1 MTNVDRTYL
10 RLEKITKI
18 FPGTVALD
26 EINFDLRK
34 GEVHSIVGEN
44 GAGKSTLMKI
54 LSGAYKKTS
63 GKIFI
68 DNKEVDINS
77 IADSQHHGINMI
89 YQELSNLPKLSVA
102 ENIFL
107 GILPKKNRFG
117 VVDFNELFRHTKEH
131 FDNYKIDINPHSK
144 LANLSVAEKQFVE
157 IMRVVT
163 ARDAQIIIMDEPTS
177 SLTKEEIEKL
187 FGIIEVLKKRDI
199 TVIYISHRL
208 DEVAE
213 IADRVSVF
221 RDGKNRGTLEKGN
234 FDQDKII
241 TLMLGHSL
249 VKTAKSKLDREEVIF
264 EVRNLNIFKRITN
277 FNMKLYKGEILGIAG
292 LIGSGKDE
300 LVKCLFGLWPAIS
313 KEIYYQGTEIKIKS
327 PLDAIRHGIVYL
339 PEERKLTSLF
349 HGLSVKYNISLIWL
363 FNQHNKRI
371 FNKKEEALLANNFIE
386 QLGIKTSFAGEMIDN
401 LSGGNQQKAIFS
413 RLLAV
418 KPDLMILNDPTRGID
433 VGSKEEIYKNIRE
446 LAGQG
451 TSMIIV
457 TSEIEELSYLADRVI
472 VLSKGET
479 RGEFADEDVDLKNM
493 LTCAVGSK
501 K

>member
-34 GEVHSIVGEN
+34 GEVHAIVGEN

-117 VVDFNELFRHTKEH
+117 VVDFNELFRHTTEH
-131 FDNYKIDINPHSK
+131 FENYKIDINPHSK

-187 FGIIEVLKKRDI
+187 FGIIQVLKKRDI

-213 IADRVSVF
+213 VADRVSVF

-249 VKTAKSKLDREEVIF
+249 EKTAKSKPDREEVIF
-264 EVRNLNIFKRITN
+264 EVRDLLWLCNVTLFKN
-277 FNMKLYKGEILGIAG
+277 
-292 LIGSGKDE
+292 
-300 LVKCLFGLWPAIS
+300 C
-313 KEIYYQGTEIKIKS
+313 
-327 PLDAIRHGIVYL
+327 
-339 PEERKLTSLF
+339 
-349 HGLSVKYNISLIWL
+349 
-363 FNQHNKRI
+363 
-371 FNKKEEALLANNFIE
+371 
-386 QLGIKTSFAGEMIDN
+386 
-401 LSGGNQQKAIFS
+401 
-413 RLLAV
+413 
-418 KPDLMILNDPTRGID
+418 
-433 VGSKEEIYKNIRE
+433 
-446 LAGQG
+446 
-451 TSMIIV
+451 
-457 TSEIEELSYLADRVI
+457 
-472 VLSKGET
+472 
-479 RGEFADEDVDLKNM
+479 
-493 LTCAVGSK
+493 
-501 K
+501 